1 MDREDKRGIFF
12 GVVGVLTLIVAIIGA
27 SLAYFSINA
36 NSDPDALTVQ
46 AATVQIVY
54 EDGDLLAVDEII
66 PSTKAV
72 ALETYRRFLN
82 NETYT
87 TELGDGQ
94 TTDVPYEKCV
104 DDKGYTVCGVY
115 EFTLT
120 NNGAAATDVT
130 AKVIPTVL
138 EAAEGEEAPVE
149 FRNLKFTLYDITDVT
164 DVTTDYGTEVATNTI
179 TYNEFNLITD
189 PISIASKK
197 TVKYR
202 LFVWLDEQ
210 NGPQDYEQGA
220 TFKGTIYV
228 NVSGVQNEITGNAD
242 QTLGG

>member
-54 EDGDLLAVDEII
+54 EDGDVLAVDEII

-72 ALETYRRFLN
+72 ALETFRRYLN
-82 NETYT
+82 GETYSA
-87 TELGDGQ
+87 ELEDGQ

-115 EFTLT
+115 EFSLT
-120 NNGAAATDVT
+120 NNGVNPTDIT
-130 AKVIPTVL
+130 AKVIPTVT
-138 EAAEGEEAPVE
+138 EVAEGEEAPVE
-149 FRNLKFTLYDITDVT
+149 FRNLKFTLYDITNVT
-164 DVTTDYGTEVATNTI
+164 ENEYGTEVATNTI

-189 PISIASKK
+189 PVSIASKK
-197 TVKYR
+197 TTRYR

-210 NGPQDYEQGA
+210 NDKQDYEQGA
-220 TFKGTIYV
+220 VFKGTIYV
-228 NVSGVQNEITGNAD
+228 NVAGVENEITGNAD